1 MRFRAVFAM
10 SQASAAAAAEFGG
23 FAAELKKKSSSSS
36 SSDGNISG
44 VRNGKLGRKGDVLER
59 FAIGVWCTGSSSSS
73 SVQQQ
78 KRCCI

>member
-1 MRFRAVFAM
+1 VQESVRFRAIFAM

-23 FAAELKKKSSSSS
+23 FAAELKKSSSSE
-36 SSDGNISG
+36 GNISG
-44 VRNGKLGRKGDVLER
+44 VRNGKLSRKGDVLER
-59 FAIGVWCTGSSSSS
+59 FAIVVWCTGSSSSS